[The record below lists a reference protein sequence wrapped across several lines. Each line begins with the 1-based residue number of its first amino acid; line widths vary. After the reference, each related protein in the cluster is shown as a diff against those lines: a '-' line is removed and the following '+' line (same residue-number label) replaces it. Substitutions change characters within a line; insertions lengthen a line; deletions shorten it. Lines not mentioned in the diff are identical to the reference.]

1 MPVTVLSLHS
11 YPVKSCAGLTHDQ
24 ALITQAGLNFDR
36 NWVIV
41 DEYGIFMTQ
50 RTCAR
55 MALIQPALDAQTLT
69 LSAPGVPAINVPL
82 QAPVALPAKVHV
94 RIWSADTLGYDEGD
108 TVAQWLGQ
116 FLNLPCRLLRVHPSA
131 ARIASVEHVDAWR
144 SKHQELAPG
153 FAARHQ
159 FAFADGFPFLV
170 TNQGSL
176 DELNGQ
182 LQDRGQPAVNMNRFR
197 PSIVVQGLEP
207 YEEDYLSGMR
217 IGSLRFA
224 FVTPCARCPIP
235 NIDPATAISADEP
248 GRTLAARRSFAAGV
262 LFGVNAVVDGIGR
275 QLKTG
280 DLVEPEFDV

>member
-1 MPVTVLSLHS
+1 MTVTVLSLHS
-11 YPVKSCAGLTHDQ
+11 YPVKSCAGLTHDE
-24 ALITQAGLNFDR
+24 AFITQAGLSFDR

-41 DEYGIFMTQ
+41 DQYGIFMTQ

-55 MALIQPALDAQTLT
+55 MALIQPALDAHN
-69 LSAPGVPAINVPL
+69 LSLDAPGMPTIKIPL
-82 QAPVALPAKVHV
+82 QAPDAPPAKVHV

-108 TVAQWLGQ
+108 TAAQWLSQ
-116 FLNLPCRLLRVHPSA
+116 FLSLSCRLLRVHPSA
-131 ARIASVEHVDAWR
+131 TRIASEEYVDAWR
-144 SKHQELAPG
+144 SKHQEQTPG

-182 LQDRGQPAVNMNRFR
+182 LQDRGQASVGMNRFR
-197 PSIVVQGLEP
+197 PSIVVQGLDA

-217 IGSLRFA
+217 IGSLNFA
-224 FVTPCARCPIP
+224 FVKRCARCPIP

-248 GRTLAARRSFAAGV
+248 GRTLAAHRSFTNGV
-262 LFGVNAVVDGIGR
+262 LFGVNAVVDGIGTR
-275 QLKTG
+275 LKTG
-280 DLVEPEFDV
+280 DLVEPQFDV